1 MDKKNFLS
9 LIEKTENPSRVSVG
23 ALNEKTY
30 IIMSTENTNDTWG
43 WFHIN
48 SEMLE
53 EAFIEMNLSW
63 CYVFETAPKQLP
75 CIYLYVGEGLTKDDV
90 INDNRIAVE
99 TLPEGREIFF
109 EKKQF
114 SLIDTDKYNNSMTVL
129 EKELRKV
136 AGNVFEVYEA

>member
-1 MDKKNFLS
+1 
-9 LIEKTENPSRVSVG
+9 
-23 ALNEKTY
+23 
-30 IIMSTENTNDTWG
+30 MSAENTNDTWG

-53 EAFIEMNLSW
+53 DAFIEMNLSW
-63 CYVFETAPKQLP
+63 CYVFETVPKQHP
-75 CIYLYVGEGLTKDDV
+75 FIYLYVGEGLTKDDV

-99 TLPEGREIFF
+99 TLPEGRELFF

-114 SLIDTDKYNNSMTVL
+114 SVIDTDKYNNSMTEL

-136 AGNVFEVYEA
+136 ASDVFKVYDA